1 METIWKRDR
10 KSVRILNQIL
20 NLSFGSR
27 LDEFSVEC
35 HTAAELGRDYID
47 VIYELTFNNM
57 CKLFMENDY
66 DWDDEE
72 ERILYSNMYDV

>member
-1 METIWKRDR
+1 M
-10 KSVRILNQIL
+10 
-20 NLSFGSR
+20 
-27 LDEFSVEC
+27 DEFSVEC
-35 HTAAELGRDYID
+35 HTAAELGRDFVD

-72 ERILYSNMYDV
+72 ERNLHSNLYDV